1 MENLLNDLSGSEWLY
16 WTSTL
21 YPTMYP
27 PDPTH
32 LLRKAHGAMK
42 PPGLM
47 AEIISF
53 FTRHGEKVL
62 DPFAGVGSTLIGA
75 KMTGRVGVGVELN
88 PAWVEVYRRI
98 QEEFS
103 LKAEEPVRGQEGKPI
118 DALMIQGDCLTT
130 LKEFADQSFSA
141 IITDPPYGCQHR
153 VDFKAETNFGMF
165 NLGESADFGNAG
177 SIEEYLS
184 LMQAFGEEA
193 YRLLLPGRYLILLI
207 GDRFM
212 NGEYVPLAVYVAD
225 CMRKVGFRWKGL
237 RLWWNQ
243 ATQRPL
249 RPYAVKRCFIPNIHH
264 QTILVL
270 RKENG

>member
-1 MENLLNDLSGSEWLY
+1 MENLLNHLSGSEWLY

-21 YPTMYP
+21 YPTQFP

-32 LLRKAHGAMK
+32 SLRKAHGAMK
-42 PPGLM
+42 PPALM

-53 FTRHGEKVL
+53 FTRKGEKVL

-75 KMTGRVGVGVELN
+75 DMTGREGIGVELN
-88 PAWVEVYRRI
+88 PVWVEIYHRI
-98 QEEFS
+98 QNEFS
-103 LKAEEPVRGQEGKPI
+103 IKGEDTIHGINGIRLTSP
-118 DALMIQGDCLTT
+118 MIQGDCLQV
-130 LKEFADQSFSA
+130 LKELPDESFAA

-153 VDFKAETNFGMF
+153 VGFKDETNFSMF
-165 NLGESADFGNAG
+165 NEGEMADFGNAKD
-177 SIEEYLS
+177 IEGYLDR
-184 LMQAFGEEA
+184 MQDFGEEA
-193 YRLLLPGRYLILLI
+193 HRLLLPGRYLVLLI
-207 GDRFM
+207 GDRFI

-225 CMRKVGFRWKGL
+225 RMRKAGFRWKGL

-270 RKENG
+270 RKEKG